1 MIILAR
7 EVFLIL
13 VMVVVDFKH
22 LCYNKIMPN
31 KNNESMTAFLS
42 NRGKYTI
49 FSFDGKVITFLTSK
63 NLECYTKILKWDNG
77 YIEVM
82 AKNKGKPEHEDY
94 IDLQPILENLYMNPK
109 TFLSKIKHVEVQN
122 A

>member
-1 MIILAR
+1 
-7 EVFLIL
+7 
-13 VMVVVDFKH
+13 
-22 LCYNKIMPN
+22 MPN
-31 KNNESMTAFLS
+31 KNTKSMTAFLS
-42 NRGKYTI
+42 NRGEYTI

-94 IDLQPILENLYMNPK
+94 IDLQPILENLYMDPK
-109 TFLSKIKHVEVQN
+109 AFLSGLIGVRVEYAGRENQ
-122 A
+122 